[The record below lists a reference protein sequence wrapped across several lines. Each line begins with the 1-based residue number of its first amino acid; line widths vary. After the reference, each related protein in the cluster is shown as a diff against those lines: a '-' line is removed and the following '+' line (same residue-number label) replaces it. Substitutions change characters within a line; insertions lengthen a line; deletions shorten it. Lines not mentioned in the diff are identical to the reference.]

1 MAGQSLG
8 NRTELG
14 FLKKYFNKMTICR
27 DVCRA
32 EATNK
37 KVDAPRNQ

>member
-1 MAGQSLG
+1 MAGKSLG
-8 NRTELG
+8 NCIELG
-14 FLKKYFNKMTICR
+14 FLKKYFNKMTLCR

-37 KVDAPRNQ
+37 NVHAPRNQ